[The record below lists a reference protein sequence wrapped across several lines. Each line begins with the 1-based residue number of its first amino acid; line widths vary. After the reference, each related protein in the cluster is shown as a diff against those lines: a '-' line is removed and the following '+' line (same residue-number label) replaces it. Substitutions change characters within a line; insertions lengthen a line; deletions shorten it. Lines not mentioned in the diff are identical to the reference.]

1 MVESEVGA
9 VVDRIVVAVVVDVDA
24 VDSVVE
30 SVVGALV
37 ESVELVVDVVDSVVE
52 SVVVGFVVGT
62 LVVPVVVSSVVLTV
76 LKLLVVVT
84 VPGTLTHGPLLGT
97 HTSCEA
103 TSKPGKIVFGEGGEH
118 TPGGKSI
125 PSSVF
130 RLPSGPVKFS
140 GRRAMGKHAP
150 AQS

>member
-37 ESVELVVDVVDSVVE
+37 ESVELVVGVVDSVVE
-52 SVVVGFVVGT
+52 SVDGFVVGT
-62 LVVPVVVSSVVLTV
+62 LVLPVVVSSVVLTV

-97 HTSCEA
+97 QTSCDA

-150 AQS
+150 PQS